1 MNCPNCGR
9 PLAEGEVCNC
19 ITPQENYYTPPQEP
33 QAQPQEA
40 QYAQPQQNTYYAQP
54 AQPVQ
59 QTYYDP
65 NAQQQFYAQQQ
76 VADIPARTDYP
87 EGYKPK
93 KKLIAVV
100 LGATL
105 GMFGIHNY
113 YLGNNNK
120 ALAQLLVC
128 LIGSLLAGL
137 GFVVA
142 YVWAIV
148 ETVLIFTEKNDKDA
162 NGYKIMTFEESMA
175 KALKENDE

>member
-19 ITPQENYYTPPQEP
+19 TASIPQENYYTPQEP
-33 QAQPQEA
+33 QQA
-40 QYAQPQQNTYYAQP
+40 QYAQPQENAYYAQP

-59 QTYYDP
+59 QQTYYDP
-65 NAQQQFYAQQQ
+65 AAQQQYYAQQQ
-76 VADIPARTDYP
+76 AADVPARTDYP

-93 KKLIAVV
+93 KKLVATVLAV
-100 LGATL
+100 TL

-120 ALAQLLVC
+120 ALAQLLIC
-128 LIGSLLAGL
+128 LIGSLALGL
-137 GFVVA
+137 GPIVS
-142 YVWAIV
+142 YVWAFV
-148 ETVLIFTEKNDKDA
+148 EGVLIFTEKNDKDS

-175 KALKENDE
+175 KAISENK